1 MINKVAAL
9 ILKDSH
15 LLVVK
20 KKKNKTHFI
29 LPGGKIETGELPKEA
44 LIRELLEE
52 VSLSVQENELNY
64 LLDFTVKSQFSD
76 DRLNTTLY
84 YLNSEVDYDGVC
96 PDNEIDSLKWINVN
110 HYNASELASGI
121 LCYGIP
127 EAKKILGEKENE
139 SR

>member
-52 VSLSVQENELNY
+52 VSLSV
-64 LLDFTVKSQFSD
+64 
-76 DRLNTTLY
+76 
-84 YLNSEVDYDGVC
+84 
-96 PDNEIDSLKWINVN
+96 
-110 HYNASELASGI
+110 
-121 LCYGIP
+121 
-127 EAKKILGEKENE
+127 
-139 SR
+139 